1 MSIFGSTKRVTRQVL
16 NDNAE
21 LHGGGLNK
29 SVGPAPLSEVA
40 RLRSKVVAQRRELR
54 RINKALEQRAA
65 MLGKYVDTKNRNAY
79 LEQQNALAEASLND
93 ARATVDQLVART
105 DNAAVINLAGKRYFL
120 VEA

>member
-1 MSIFGSTKRVTRQVL
+1 MSIFGSTKRVVL
-16 NDNAE
+16 NDNAK
-21 LHGGGLNK
+21 LHGG
-29 SVGPAPLSEVA
+29 VGPAPLSEIE

-65 MLGKYVDTKNRNAY
+65 MLGKYVDAKNRNAY

-93 ARATVDQLVART
+93 ARATVDQLIART
-105 DNAAVINLAGKRYFL
+105 DNAAVITLSGKRYFL

>member
-1 MSIFGSTKRVTRQVL
+1 MSIFGSTKRVVL
-16 NDNAE
+16 NDNAM

-29 SVGPAPLSEVA
+29 SEIE

-54 RINKALEQRAA
+54 RINKALEQRAGII
-65 MLGKYVDTKNRNAY
+65 GKYVDLKNRNAY
-79 LEQQNALAEASLND
+79 LEQQNTLAEASLND

>member
-16 NDNAE
+16 DDNAE

-29 SVGPAPLSEVA
+29 LDGPAPSEIA